1 MLIRFPN
8 VTFLLRDSLSAWA
21 KPLNRVMR
29 NSLDSVRVLMFSFSK
44 MTAIPWAF
52 SIRTVS
58 RQSTVFLAN
67 RESDLVRM
75 VSIRPRLQAAIIRL
89 KFSRFFKLV
98 PESPLSA
105 KIPASS
111 QSGFSSIFCV

>member
-1 MLIRFPN
+1 MPQMI
-8 VTFLLRDSLSAWA
+8 FLLRDSLSAWA

-44 MTAIPWAF
+44 MTPMPWAF

-58 RQSTVFLAN
+58 RQSTVFRAK
-67 RESDLVRM
+67 RERDLVRM
-75 VSIRPRLQAAIIRL
+75 VSILPRLQAAIILL
-89 KFSRFFKLV
+89 KFSRFFMLV

-105 KIPASS
+105 KMPASS
-111 QSGFSSIFCV
+111 QSGFSSIFWV